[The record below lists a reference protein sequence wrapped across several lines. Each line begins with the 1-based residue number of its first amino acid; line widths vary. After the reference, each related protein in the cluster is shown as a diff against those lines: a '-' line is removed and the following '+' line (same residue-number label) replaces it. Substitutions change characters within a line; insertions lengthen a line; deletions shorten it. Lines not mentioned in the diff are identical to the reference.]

1 MVIEMM
7 IMKWQFRGIKSTWD
21 ETEEGQKEKKK
32 RTLDEQ
38 RVIDYAVYCPVRLIL
53 EDEKVRVEDCALEV
67 GVKYVR
73 RTIDGQH
80 DQWTSYDERNDPRRR
95 YFHSNDRARPIPTLQ
110 YRDTE

>member
-1 MVIEMM
+1 M
-7 IMKWQFRGIKSTWD
+7 
-21 ETEEGQKEKKK
+21 
-32 RTLDEQ
+32 
-38 RVIDYAVYCPVRLIL
+38 IDYAVYCPVRLIL